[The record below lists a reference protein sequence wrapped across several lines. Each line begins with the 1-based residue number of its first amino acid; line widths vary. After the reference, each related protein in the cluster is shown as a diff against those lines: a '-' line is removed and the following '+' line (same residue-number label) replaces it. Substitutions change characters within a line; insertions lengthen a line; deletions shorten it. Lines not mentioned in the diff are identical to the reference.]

1 MSYWYA
7 DENGYKTP
15 SKTFKRPTNYQFVG
29 LSSFCDINDDE
40 KIDHLIPVCKFKDQ
54 APCSILMY
62 DEQREDWVELVKEV
76 KFGEVE
82 YYFSDFKVFS
92 DQLTLSTRVRHGFVG
107 DNGFTD
113 LMALMRR
120 KGGEANEAHV
130 VIFYNRKSAETGQIT
145 FEVSALNET
154 KETRPFS
161 ASFFDLY
168 EDGVF
173 DIFVGYEVKN
183 SSKTYLELRSLTL
196 KEFAAANFVKVL
208 VTSGL
213 CSDGE
218 CFEKRKRLNFLNF
231 SNPKLI

>member
-1 MSYWYA
+1 MADESTMSYWYA
-7 DENGYKTP
+7 DEKGYQNL
-15 SKTFKRPTNYQFVG
+15 SKTIKRPTNYQFIG
-29 LSSFCDINDDE
+29 LSTFCDINDDE
-40 KIDHLIPVCKFKDQ
+40 KIDHLLPVCKNKNQ

-62 DEQREDWVELVKEV
+62 DEKRQDWIVLVKEV
-76 KFGEVE
+76 KVGDVE
-82 YYFSDFKVFS
+82 YYFSDFHVF
-92 DQLTLSTRVRHGFVG
+92 DHQITLPTRVRHGFVG

-120 KGGEANEAHV
+120 KGGESNEAHV
-130 VIFYNRKSAETGQIT
+130 VIFYNRKSHGNSEIT
-145 FEVSALNET
+145 FEISALNET

-183 SSKTYLELRSLTL
+183 ASGTYLELRSLTL

-213 CSDGE
+213 CSDGG
-218 CFEKRKRLNFLNF
+218 CFEKR
-231 SNPKLI
+231 